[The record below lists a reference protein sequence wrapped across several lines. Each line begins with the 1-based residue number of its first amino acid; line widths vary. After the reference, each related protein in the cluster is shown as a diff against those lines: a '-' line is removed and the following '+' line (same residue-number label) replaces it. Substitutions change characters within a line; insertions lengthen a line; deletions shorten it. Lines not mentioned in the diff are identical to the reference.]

1 MLALWMV
8 LHKTEEPTGSALLR
22 HQETPRKTMLEGE
35 LLERQGAEQSIS
47 LCTLSGL
54 RTTRTDL
61 HSFKG
66 GGYCFVWLRD
76 LQGEGLEDW

>member
-1 MLALWMV
+1 
-8 LHKTEEPTGSALLR
+8 
-22 HQETPRKTMLEGE
+22 MLEGE